1 MSFVFQLLNQ
11 PERNWTG
18 LPPATEAEIEGLKNS
33 IDVDLPKEFWDLLRF
48 SNGGEGDIPLA
59 PLIFKLD
66 EIQEII
72 GLKND
77 EFYKSEFPNLLFF
90 GGNGGLEMI
99 AFDLRKKPYSVV
111 MIDPI
116 GGEES
121 VIEIA
126 PNITEFIKA
135 IGLEYKDA
143 RT

>member
-1 MSFVFQLLNQ
+1 MNLFSHFKG
-11 PERNWTG
+11 NWHS
-18 LPPATEAEIEGLKNS
+18 LPPAPETEIEELKNS
-33 IDVDLPKEFWDLLRF
+33 VKIELPQEFLDLLRF
-48 SNGGEGDIPLA
+48 SNGGEGNIALP

-66 EIQEII
+66 AIQEII
-72 GLKND
+72 NLQND
-77 EFYKSEFPNLLFF
+77 EFYREEFPDCFFF
-90 GGNGGLEMI
+90 GGNGGLEII

-116 GGEES
+116 SGEES
-121 VIEIA
+121 AIEIA

>member
-1 MSFVFQLLNQ
+1 M
-11 PERNWTG
+11 
-18 LPPATEAEIEGLKNS
+18 PPAPETEIEELKNS
-33 IDVDLPKEFWDLLRF
+33 VKIELPQEFLDLLRF
-48 SNGGEGDIPLA
+48 SNGGEGNIALP

-66 EIQEII
+66 AIQEII
-72 GLKND
+72 NLQND
-77 EFYKSEFPNLLFF
+77 EFYREEFPDCFFF
-90 GGNGGLEMI
+90 GGNGGLEII

-116 GGEES
+116 SGEES
-121 VIEIA
+121 AIEIA